1 MTFDKRH
8 FIIKAK
14 NKDKLQTN
22 LFISVFEL
30 MGLGIRG
37 GEYGWLVSIGI
48 SRVKCLSK
56 SFFFLDDYCV
66 DNIGLH
72 KEPSEPTR
80 TPPSQSLKAS

>member
-1 MTFDKRH
+1 MR
-8 FIIKAK
+8 
-14 NKDKLQTN
+14 
-22 LFISVFEL
+22 V
-30 MGLGIRG
+30 GGGIRE

-72 KEPSEPTR
+72 K
-80 TPPSQSLKAS
+80 